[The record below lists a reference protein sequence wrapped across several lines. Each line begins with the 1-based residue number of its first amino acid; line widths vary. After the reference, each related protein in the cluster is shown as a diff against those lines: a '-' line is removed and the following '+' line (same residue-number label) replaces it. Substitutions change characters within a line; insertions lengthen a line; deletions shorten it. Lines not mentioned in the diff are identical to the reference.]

1 MLSEEEKKTT
11 SCFTYEVTMV
21 VQVLSTSRESAD
33 KQLEENGG
41 YVSKRTVSLK
51 DVVELYSGKSE
62 ESE

>member
-21 VQVLSTSRESAD
+21 VQVLSTSREAAD

-41 YVSKRTVSLK
+41 YVSKRDVVLK
-51 DVVELYSGKSE
+51 DAVELYSGKPQGLE
-62 ESE
+62 